1 MVGAPA
7 ASIKLGRPTV
17 PAIDEVLRNRDEDGW
32 LDAHNRREMQKLTEQ
47 IKAGAIESPARVLR
61 LR

>member
-1 MVGAPA
+1 LEH
-7 ASIKLGRPTV
+7 LGRPTV